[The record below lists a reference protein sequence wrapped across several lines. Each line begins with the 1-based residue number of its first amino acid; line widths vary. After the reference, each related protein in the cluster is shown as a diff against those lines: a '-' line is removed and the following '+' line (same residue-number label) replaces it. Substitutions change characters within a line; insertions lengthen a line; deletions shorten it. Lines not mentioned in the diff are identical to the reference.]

1 MSTLSLAHRLAGA
14 PKAATVGLPA
24 KEAKSAEEST
34 VARQVAAAPALASA
48 PAPAAAF
55 VLVLALAL
63 TFAGATTAWAQASP
77 AAPPVAQPEC
87 IAPAKSGGGFDV
99 TCRLVRTMFD
109 DARLVA
115 SPVRITHLL
124 GGIGAVAFHSI
135 VATRPADPSAL
146 VAFSAGSLLNLA
158 QGKFGPYTEKD
169 VRWVASLGMDYG
181 VVVVRKDARYQ
192 TLKDLVSALKAN
204 PNGVVFGAGGTL
216 GSQDWLKSAKV
227 SRAAGVDFK
236 LMRFV
241 AFEGGGEALTAL
253 TGGHVQVVAGDA
265 SEAAQLLAAGA
276 PIRVLAVLASE
287 RLPGA
292 LATVPTAME
301 QGYDIR
307 WPIVRGVYVGGKV
320 SDADYRAWVES
331 FRQLMARP
339 TYPKQRAA
347 AGLFPQTLV
356 GDALTDYVRST
367 MADYRQLA
375 GEYALRVPR
384 AAPIP

>member
-1 MSTLSLAHRLAGA
+1 MTTIMNMLNVCAGT
-14 PKAATVGLPA
+14 AARVRADQAASVAA
-24 KEAKSAEEST
+24 KEA
-34 VARQVAAAPALASA
+34 RPVAALPRVRAPAWASGSA
-48 PAPAAAF
+48 
-55 VLVLALAL
+55 LALAL
-63 TFAGATTAWAQASP
+63 ALAGGPIAQAQALP

-115 SPVRITHLL
+115 APIRITHLL

-181 VVVVRKDARYQ
+181 VVVVRKDAPYQ
-192 TLKDLVSALKAN
+192 TLKDLVGALKAN

-276 PIRVLAVLASE
+276 PIRVLAVLSSE

-339 TYPKQRAA
+339 SYPKQRAA

-356 GDALTDYVRST
+356 GDALTDYVRAT
-367 MADYRQLA
+367 MADYRHLA

-384 AAPIP
+384 PAPLP